1 MQVSQET
8 GKVVWYSHIFKNFPQ
23 FVVINT
29 VKGFSIVNEKELD
42 VFVEFSSFLH
52 VPSSAGNLISD
63 STAFLKAS
71 LYIWK
76 FLVHSTTEA

>member
-1 MQVSQET
+1 M
-8 GKVVWYSHIFKNFPQ
+8 
-23 FVVINT
+23 INT
-29 VKGFSIVNEKELD
+29 VKGFSIVNEEEVD

-63 STAFLKAS
+63 SAAFLKAS